1 MKIISIGS
9 SKGCNIYID
18 ADGISKRHALIYI
31 EPTGKMQI
39 VDTSENGTFIN
50 GARIKSHTA
59 TPVKRRDIVT
69 FANGQRLDWRRV
81 PNPSKKVYWVVG
93 VLLLCIT
100 CLAVF
105 LLLQK
110 SGFPINPEVPME
122 HALKDTVAVKS
133 HNVPIENYNK
143 KEDKDTVKADSIDI
157 PSAEELWIGSGKQL
171 KPSSPE
177 KKVKEPERMNTSQP
191 ADSLEVET
199 SDTIVEET
207 PSAYME
213 FEEIEDINENE

>member
-18 ADGISKRHALIYI
+18 ADGICKRHALIYI
-31 EPTGKMQI
+31 QPSGKMQI

-50 GARIKSHTA
+50 GARIKSHVA

-69 FANGQRLDWRRV
+69 FANGQKLDWHKV
-81 PNPSKKVYWVVG
+81 PDPSKKVYWVGATLV
-93 VLLLCIT
+93 I
-100 CLAVF
+100 CLMCVAAF

-110 SGFPINPEVPME
+110 SEFSTIPESPIKYV
-122 HALKDTVAVKS
+122 LKDTCAAQS
-133 HNVPIENYNK
+133 NSAPIENYNK
-143 KEDKDTVKADSIDI
+143 KEEDTVKADSLHI
-157 PSAEELWIGSGKQL
+157 PSAEELWVGSGKQL
-171 KPSSPE
+171 RPSL
-177 KKVKEPERMNTSQP
+177 PERKMREPKRVSTEQP

-213 FEEIEDINENE
+213 FEEIEETSENE